1 MSSLLSALSGLK
13 ANQNWMDV
21 IGNNLANTNTSGFK
35 SSRASFSDSM
45 TRTLRYASQGLGGQ
59 GGVNPMQ
66 IGSGVSL
73 SSISNNFS
81 QGSLT
86 TTGRT
91 FDLALQGN
99 GFFALSD
106 GSQSLYSR
114 TGTFGLDVNQNMVD
128 QRSGYQVLD
137 STGQAISLDMERVFP
152 PQGTG
157 TVGFAGTLPAV
168 VTGPLAEILT
178 GAAGLSHGYPA
189 TLVSGGNQ
197 ATYSV
202 GPNETWEFSVVVNSG
217 AAQEVS
223 LTSDGAGNIAAAD
236 IAAAIDNLD
245 DVSAALTAG
254 GNIEIVTAG
263 KGSGTTL
270 QIQAGSAP
278 NDLASL
284 VGLSTLEISGT
295 ETDITATTDL
305 SDLPANSVP
314 YAVGD
319 QIVVS
324 GEDTDGTA
332 INAVF
337 TYGTDGTT
345 VNEFVSYLDG
355 LYTDA
360 SVSLNASGQI
370 VVEAQTAGDADLLL
384 SISDDNS
391 ATGSTDWSSYATS
404 VTTAGAGPDK
414 VTTSTEVYT
423 AAGVAHTLTLSFER
437 QEDGTW
443 NLIPSVPT
451 EEGTVQSSPITGI
464 TFDEDGTPLG
474 LAGLDTAVSI
484 QWAAGGSQSVQ
495 VDLGQDGTFEGLTQ
509 FGSAA
514 NAWIDEQDGYGQG
527 ELANL
532 QVLGDGNIEGYFTNG
547 QVATLASVGVALFAN
562 DNGLQDAGGGM
573 WLASANSGSATLR
586 NAQAGNA
593 ATITGGALENSNVD
607 TAEQFVRLIEAQ
619 RGFQANARIITT
631 QDELLAEA
639 VNLI

>member
-337 TYGTDGTT
+337 TYGVDGTT

-573 WLASANSGSATLR
+573 WLASANSGSATLG

>member
-197 ATYSV
+197 AAYSV

-573 WLASANSGSATLR
+573 WLASANSGSATLG

>member
-114 TGTFGLDVNQNMVD
+114 TGTFGLDVNQNLVD

-137 STGQAISLDMERVFP
+137 ATGQAISLDMERVFP
-152 PQGTG
+152 PKGTG

-197 ATYSV
+197 AAYSV

-245 DVSAALTAG
+245 DVSA
-254 GNIEIVTAG
+254 
-263 KGSGTTL
+263 
-270 QIQAGSAP
+270 
-278 NDLASL
+278 
-284 VGLSTLEISGT
+284 
-295 ETDITATTDL
+295 
-305 SDLPANSVP
+305 
-314 YAVGD
+314 
-319 QIVVS
+319 
-324 GEDTDGTA
+324 
-332 INAVF
+332 
-337 TYGTDGTT
+337 
-345 VNEFVSYLDG
+345 
-355 LYTDA
+355 
-360 SVSLNASGQI
+360 
-370 VVEAQTAGDADLLL
+370 
-384 SISDDNS
+384 
-391 ATGSTDWSSYATS
+391 
-404 VTTAGAGPDK
+404 
-414 VTTSTEVYT
+414 
-423 AAGVAHTLTLSFER
+423 
-437 QEDGTW
+437 
-443 NLIPSVPT
+443 
-451 EEGTVQSSPITGI
+451 
-464 TFDEDGTPLG
+464 
-474 LAGLDTAVSI
+474 
-484 QWAAGGSQSVQ
+484 
-495 VDLGQDGTFEGLTQ
+495 
-509 FGSAA
+509 
-514 NAWIDEQDGYGQG
+514 
-527 ELANL
+527 
-532 QVLGDGNIEGYFTNG
+532 
-547 QVATLASVGVALFAN
+547 
-562 DNGLQDAGGGM
+562 
-573 WLASANSGSATLR
+573 
-586 NAQAGNA
+586 
-593 ATITGGALENSNVD
+593 
-607 TAEQFVRLIEAQ
+607 
-619 RGFQANARIITT
+619 
-631 QDELLAEA
+631 
-639 VNLI
+639 

>member
-45 TRTLRYASQGLGGQ
+45 TRTLRYASLGMGGQ

-66 IGSGVSL
+66 IGSGVAL
-73 SSISNNFS
+73 SSISNNFA

-106 GSQSLYSR
+106 GNQSYYSR
-114 TGTFGLDVNQNMVD
+114 TGTFGLDVNQGLVD
-128 QRSGYQVLD
+128 QRSGNQVLD
-137 STGQAISLDMERVFP
+137 ATGRTITLDMERVFP

-157 TVGFAGTLPAV
+157 AVGFAGTLPAV

-178 GAAGLSHGYPA
+178 GATGLSHGYPA
-189 TLVSGGNQ
+189 TLVSGGSQ
-197 ATYSV
+197 GTYNV
-202 GPNETWEFSVVVNSG
+202 GPNETWELSVVVNSG

-223 LTSDGAGNIAAAD
+223 LTSDGAGNISAAS
-236 IAAAIDNLD
+236 IAAAIDGLD
-245 DVSAALTAG
+245 DVSAALTPG
-254 GNIEIVTAG
+254 GNIELITDG
-263 KGSGTTL
+263 KGNDATL
-270 QIQAGSAP
+270 QIQAGAAP

-295 ETDITATTDL
+295 ETAVTAATDL
-305 SDLPANSVP
+305 SNLPANSVP
-314 YAVGD
+314 YAAGD

-345 VNEFVSYLDG
+345 VNEFVSYLDS

-391 ATGSTDWSSYATS
+391 SVGSTNWSSYGTS

-423 AAGVAHTLTLSFER
+423 SDGVAHTLTLSFER
-437 QEDGTW
+437 QEDGSWT
-443 NLIPSVPT
+443 LVPSVPA
-451 EEGTVQSSPITGI
+451 EEGTVQSSSITGI

-474 LAGLDTAVSI
+474 LGSLDTTVSI
-484 QWAAGGSQSVQ
+484 QWTAGGSQSIQ

-509 FGSAA
+509 FGSTA

-532 QVLGDGNIEGYFTNG
+532 QVHANGDIEGYYTNG
-547 QVATLASVGVALFAN
+547 QVATLATVGVALFAN
-562 DNGLQDAGGGM
+562 DNGLQDAGGGL
-573 WLASANSGSATLR
+573 WLASANSGTATLG
-586 NAQAGNA
+586 NAQSGNA
-593 ATITGGALENSNVD
+593 ATIMGGALENSNVD
-607 TAEQFVRLIEAQ
+607 TAEEFVRLIEAQ

>member
-1 MSSLLSALSGLK
+1 
-13 ANQNWMDV
+13 
-21 IGNNLANTNTSGFK
+21 
-35 SSRASFSDSM
+35 
-45 TRTLRYASQGLGGQ
+45 
-59 GGVNPMQ
+59 
-66 IGSGVSL
+66 
-73 SSISNNFS
+73 
-81 QGSLT
+81 
-86 TTGRT
+86 
-91 FDLALQGN
+91 
-99 GFFALSD
+99 
-106 GSQSLYSR
+106 
-114 TGTFGLDVNQNMVD
+114 
-128 QRSGYQVLD
+128 
-137 STGQAISLDMERVFP
+137 
-152 PQGTG
+152 
-157 TVGFAGTLPAV
+157 
-168 VTGPLAEILT
+168 
-178 GAAGLSHGYPA
+178 
-189 TLVSGGNQ
+189 
-197 ATYSV
+197 
-202 GPNETWEFSVVVNSG
+202 
-217 AAQEVS
+217 
-223 LTSDGAGNIAAAD
+223 
-236 IAAAIDNLD
+236 
-245 DVSAALTAG
+245 
-254 GNIEIVTAG
+254 
-263 KGSGTTL
+263 GSGTTL

-573 WLASANSGSATLR
+573 WLASANSGSATLG